1 VGLHYRVLF
10 QITNQVLE
18 QTVAVQTMGNLVVWI
33 ENTFCGMDPYDQMIF
48 N

>member
-1 VGLHYRVLF
+1 MALNCLSAGLPTFR
-10 QITNQVLE
+10 
-18 QTVAVQTMGNLVVWI
+18 MGNLVVWI